1 MAKANK
7 SLLQMDKQTLDHVI
21 RLTNAKKIL
30 DDKKYIET
38 IPIAQPKGL
47 CLRVAEYNRN
57 LSN

>member
-21 RLTNAKKIL
+21 RVTEVKKLI
-30 DDKKYIET
+30 DDKKYTET
-38 IPIAQPKGL
+38 IKIAQPKGL
-47 CLRVAEYNRN
+47 CLRAVEYNGN